1 MNGGSGRTDLSQL
14 QRVQPRCRPDVE
26 SESDTD
32 LTDTGEV
39 PPAVIGRNID
49 SHPNYVGERCR
60 LLAKYGLVDRRNDGY
75 YALTADGRNYLA
87 GDLDAD
93 QLTAG
98 SN

>member
-1 MNGGSGRTDLSQL
+1 MR
-14 QRVQPRCRPDVE
+14 QRAEWMVP
-26 SESDTD
+26 SDD
-32 LTDTGEV
+32 PILEYLADAGEV

-60 LLAKYGLVDRRNDGY
+60 LLAKYGLVDRRDDGY
-75 YALTADGRNYLA
+75 YALTADGRDYLA

-98 SN
+98 SD